1 MSKVLDIGQDE
12 ILVLSELLH
21 RWFDDECGRTIR
33 DRIVDDAELWA
44 LNALNSALERNVP
57 EAMNADY
64 RALLDVARARVRS
77 RNGGE
82 WPQ

>member
-21 RWFDDECGRTIR
+21 RWFDDKGGRTIR
-33 DRIVDDAELWA
+33 DVILDDSELWA

-57 EAMNADY
+57 EAMDADY
-64 RALLDVARARVRS
+64 RALLDAARTRVRN
-77 RNGGE
+77 RNGGG